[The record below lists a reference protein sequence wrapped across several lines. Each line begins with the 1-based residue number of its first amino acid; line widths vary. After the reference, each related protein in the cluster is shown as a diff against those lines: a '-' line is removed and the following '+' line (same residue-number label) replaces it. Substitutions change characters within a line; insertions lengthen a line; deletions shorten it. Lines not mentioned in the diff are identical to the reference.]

1 MGWTRMK
8 IRQVTLGFPDGVPVA
23 TLVKVLSQAFGKVT
37 VGKGIAQNGIP
48 PDFIIVEGKKK
59 SV

>member
-1 MGWTRMK
+1 MK